1 MSWQDMFIA
10 RPLTENEIATA
21 LAAVFEVMVGH
32 ILVVDD
38 HFDWTSLN
46 EDIKIVCTYYHVPGK
61 FPTRLDITLID
72 SALTPAQPFTVEG
85 NLAQHL
91 GTDVIVAGT
100 EVNPYVWVLIHDQE
114 TMQKVL
120 LNADKLD
127 AENPEIVIEHY
138 HEPLPADLSLRA

>member
-10 RPLTENEIATA
+10 RTLTKDEITTA
-21 LAAVFEVMVGH
+21 LAAVFEVMADH

-38 HFDWTSLN
+38 DFDWTSLN
-46 EDIKIVCTYYHVPGK
+46 EDVKIVCTYYHVPGK

-72 SALTPAQPFTVEG
+72 SALTPEQPFTVEC
-85 NLAQHL
+85 NLAQRL
-91 GTDVIVAGT
+91 DTDIIVAGV
-100 EVNPYVWVLIHDQE
+100 EVNPYVWVLIHDRE

-120 LNADKLD
+120 LNAEKLD

-138 HEPLPADLSLRA
+138 REPQPA